1 MNLDKFAEIVCEPE
15 TASENLH
22 ISICAHARN
31 VDKHTLK
38 LRELWE
44 GKAKDL
50 KNSKLIGKGWLVVEV
65 LVDDEYCEGIGKLAV
80 PDYNRGRIITVI

>member
-15 TASENLH
+15 TASKNLH

-44 GKAKDL
+44 
-50 KNSKLIGKGWLVVEV
+50 
-65 LVDDEYCEGIGKLAV
+65 
-80 PDYNRGRIITVI
+80 